1 MAKRGT
7 LKFRKITRTPQS
19 GENANKKMWYA
30 TTVTDRE
37 VSFEDFVTHVSEHN
51 SPYSRGTVHGV
62 LMDTLDCLQELI
74 LDGKSVRF
82 ADLGLFSI
90 GMTSKGVESK
100 DKVSAASVEGVH
112 LILRNTKSW
121 SNTELRKK
129 CRIEEYNAYGNTE
142 DTGNTNGDDPNQGGD
157 QNQGG
162 STQGGGSNTGT
173 EGSGSQD
180 GSQGSGSNPSGGNT
194 EGSGSDD
201 GSYDLK

>member
-7 LKFRKITRTPQS
+7 LKYRKITRTPQS

-74 LDGKSVRF
+74 LDGKSVRL

-121 SNTELRKK
+121 SNAELRKK

-142 DTGNTNGDDPNQGGD
+142 NTGTTDGG
-157 QNQGG
+157 G
-162 STQGGGSNTGT
+162 TTPGGSNTGS
-173 EGSGSQD
+173 EGGGAQG
-180 GSQGSGSNPSGGNT
+180 GSQGSGSNPSGGNSQ
-194 EGSGSDD
+194 EGGSGGEDNE
-201 GSYDLK
+201 L

>member
-1 MAKRGT
+1 
-7 LKFRKITRTPQS
+7 
-19 GENANKKMWYA
+19 
-30 TTVTDRE
+30 
-37 VSFEDFVTHVSEHN
+37 
-51 SPYSRGTVHGV
+51 
-62 LMDTLDCLQELI
+62 MDTLDCLQELI

-157 QNQGG
+157 SNQGGDPNQGG

-173 EGSGSQD
+173 EGS

>member
-7 LKFRKITRTPQS
+7 LKYRKITRTPQS

-100 DKVSAASVEGVH
+100 DKVSAANVEGVH

-142 DTGNTNGDDPNQGGD
+142 DTGNTNGDDPNQGG
-157 QNQGG
+157 

-173 EGSGSQD
+173 EGSGSQS

-201 GSYDLK
+201 GSYELK

>member
-1 MAKRGT
+1 
-7 LKFRKITRTPQS
+7 
-19 GENANKKMWYA
+19 
-30 TTVTDRE
+30 
-37 VSFEDFVTHVSEHN
+37 
-51 SPYSRGTVHGV
+51 
-62 LMDTLDCLQELI
+62 MDTLDCLQELI

-90 GMTSKGVESK
+90 GMTSKGVDSK

-142 DTGNTNGDDPNQGGD
+142 DTGNTNGDDPNQGG
-157 QNQGG
+157 

-173 EGSGSQD
+173 EGS

>member
-1 MAKRGT
+1 
-7 LKFRKITRTPQS
+7 
-19 GENANKKMWYA
+19 
-30 TTVTDRE
+30 
-37 VSFEDFVTHVSEHN
+37 
-51 SPYSRGTVHGV
+51 
-62 LMDTLDCLQELI
+62 
-74 LDGKSVRF
+74 
-82 ADLGLFSI
+82 
-90 GMTSKGVESK
+90 MTSKGVESK

-129 CRIEEYNAYGNTE
+129 CRIEEYYDYGNTE

-157 QNQGG
+157 LNQGG
-162 STQGGGSNTGT
+162 STLGGGANTVT
-173 EGSGSQD
+173 EGS

>member
-37 VSFEDFVTHVSEHN
+37 VSFEDFVTLVSEHI

-74 LDGKSVRF
+74 LDGKSGRF
-82 ADLGLFSI
+82 ADLGRFSI

-142 DTGNTNGDDPNQGGD
+142 DTGNTNGDDPNQGG
-157 QNQGG
+157 

-173 EGSGSQD
+173 EGSGSQG
-180 GSQGSGSNPSGGNT
+180 GSQGSGSTPSGGNT